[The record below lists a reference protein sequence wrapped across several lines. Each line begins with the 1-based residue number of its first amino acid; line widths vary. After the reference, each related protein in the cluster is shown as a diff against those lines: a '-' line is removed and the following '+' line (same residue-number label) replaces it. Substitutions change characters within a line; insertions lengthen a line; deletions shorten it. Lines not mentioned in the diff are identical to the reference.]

1 MPYVRIFLVST
12 SLEAPRSSS
21 LEQSSLSLL
30 SAFLPSH
37 FSLKKNSYYRMSE
50 FSLLGLGSQLLLVM
64 VSFLLQ
70 ISKGFRCPQH
80 LVVQCDLEDHFQV
93 KT

>member
-1 MPYVRIFLVST
+1 
-12 SLEAPRSSS
+12 
-21 LEQSSLSLL
+21 
-30 SAFLPSH
+30 
-37 FSLKKNSYYRMSE
+37 MSE